1 MTWWGYI
8 LLGAGWVATVTVTLV
23 MSLDAATNAVSADLA
38 VDPNGLQIGTAV
50 VSAVVFAGP
59 GLFFILYGIRQRRRS
74 S

>member
-8 LLGAGWVATVTVTLV
+8 LLGVGWIATVTVTLV

-38 VDPNGLQIGTAV
+38 ADPNGLQIGTAV

-59 GLFFILYGIRQRRRS
+59 GLFFILKGIRQGRRRS
-74 S
+74 